1 MTAPAIMRNVRAE
14 WHRAWTVRSTVILVG
29 LTGLGVIGLAALG
42 ASQSASTAPVGG
54 SPWQLAGFL
63 SLPALLGTLVLVS
76 VLATADHSTGAIGP
90 TLQWTPRRGILLL
103 SRVVTI
109 VVAATGIGVILLTA
123 SSAVVW
129 LFAPQ
134 LTFFASDALS
144 RIAGV
149 AFVFAATSLLGVG
162 TGLAVR
168 NTAATLAVVFAL
180 VLVLPLLLQ
189 VVPFVWATRIIEGL
203 PGAGVLFFLL
213 GEGPGNTLM
222 NTASAATTLLVWGT
236 TALAL
241 GSVRLMRSDA
251 DR

>member
-1 MTAPAIMRNVRAE
+1 MTAAAITRNIRAE
-14 WHRAWTVRSTVILVG
+14 WHRARTVRSTGILVG
-29 LTGLGVIGLAALG
+29 VTGLSVIGLAALG
-42 ASQSASTAPVGG
+42 ASQSAGTAPVGG

-63 SLPALLGTLVLVS
+63 SLLALLGTLVLVS

-90 TLQWTPRRGILLL
+90 TLQWTPQRGILLL
-103 SRVVTI
+103 SRVVTL

-123 SSAVVW
+123 ASAVVW

-134 LTFFASDALS
+134 LTFFASDAPS
-144 RIAGV
+144 RIADV
-149 AFVFAATSLLGVG
+149 ALVFASTSLLAVG

-168 NTAATLAVVFAL
+168 NTAATLAVAFAL

-189 VVPFVWATRIIEGL
+189 VVPFVWVTQIIEVL

-213 GEGPGNTLM
+213 GEGPGDTLM
-222 NTASAATTLLVWGT
+222 TAAGAATTLLVWGA

-241 GSVRLMRSDA
+241 GSLRLLRSDA